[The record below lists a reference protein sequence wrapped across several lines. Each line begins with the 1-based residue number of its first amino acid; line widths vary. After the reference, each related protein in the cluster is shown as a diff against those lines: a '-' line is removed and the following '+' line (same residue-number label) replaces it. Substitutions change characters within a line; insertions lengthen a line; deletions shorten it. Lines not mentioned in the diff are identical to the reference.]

1 MKKYLTPQI
10 ECIYLAE
17 DVIRTSREGFFEDAK
32 DDPWPYW
39 APANTTS
46 WHDAF

>member
-17 DVIRTSREGFFEDAK
+17 DVIRTSREGIFEDAK
-32 DDPWPYW
+32 DDPWSYW
-39 APANTTS
+39 ESAY
-46 WHDAF
+46 

>member
-32 DDPWPYW
+32 DDPWIIFWGSP
-39 APANTTS
+39 TS
-46 WHDAF
+46 WNDAF